1 MPVMIINHGST
12 GVQEYHID
20 GFRFDL
26 ASILT
31 RAPSAFHPA
40 DWVTAMASAAT
51 TPVRPGEKV
60 RTPAPLLTLEY
71 LHATYKSPTLIY
83 RGKAHDV
90 NPSALNAV

>member
-1 MPVMIINHGST
+1 MPIT

-40 DWVTAMASAAT
+40 DWVGAMASQ
-51 TPVRPGEKV
+51 TPGGPCEEV
-60 RTPAPLLTLEY
+60 RTLLLCRLLKPVSYNHCIVASLQLSPAHTCARPASSVWCTWVEINN
-71 LHATYKSPTLIY
+71 T
-83 RGKAHDV
+83 
-90 NPSALNAV
+90 